1 MRGHFLTSESDCSIT
16 FQSIRYPCLKMKA
29 WMFFPK
35 PNWNGF
41 LDYLLLLRKILFS
54 LVALKF
60 PGFPE
65 PWVSS
70 GSVFE
75 IVPLAVFPSLT
86 GQVHGLTCP
95 FTRSVHTLPRRE
107 RLSRLLLPPDPNP
120 QLDINTEPDLNGKLS
135 KCSPSRFAFPQTL

>member
-95 FTRSVHTLPRRE
+95 FTRSVPGPKVQTW
-107 RLSRLLLPPDPNP
+107 PPYCP
-120 QLDINTEPDLNGKLS
+120 QHINLVLTSLIRMKLGGIYIYFCYINFL
-135 KCSPSRFAFPQTL
+135 K